1 MHGRSVYWDRKALS
15 LRAVAL
21 FMNSRKDDEKKI
33 RVSQPPLSTG
43 VKYKK

>member
-1 MHGRSVYWDRKALS
+1 MHGRSVYWDRKTLS

-21 FMNSRKDDEKKI
+21 FMNSRKDDVKKI
-33 RVSQPPLSTG
+33 RVSQPPLLAG